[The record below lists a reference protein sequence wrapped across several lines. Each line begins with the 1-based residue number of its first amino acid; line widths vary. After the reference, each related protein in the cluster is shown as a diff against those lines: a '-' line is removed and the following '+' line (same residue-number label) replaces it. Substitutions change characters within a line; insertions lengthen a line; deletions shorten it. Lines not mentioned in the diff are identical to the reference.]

1 MHKNECTRLDV
12 NRDFDALWYWLDEL
26 SLRLIKIYMSMKFI
40 IESLRIFMLVLKSW
54 LLVNRFPTAGIE
66 EGYPLLNKHRNLSS
80 YFKVS
85 KTDKKIIARHQIFHE
100 RSAYLFSIISLGMQH
115 SITRVKLYEDRI
127 YHIRLSNLQ
136 LEYFAKFILP
146 RRNISPCRDCLIILD
161 NNKVYTRRAL
171 FNIRNSQHG

>member
-66 EGYPLLNKHRNLSS
+66 EGYPLLNKKSFVLLQSLE
-80 YFKVS
+80 
-85 KTDKKIIARHQIFHE
+85 TDKKIIARHQIFHE
-100 RSAYLFSIISLGMQH
+100 QSAYLFSIISLGMQH